1 MRKPTVF
8 HYARLADA
16 RRHAN
21 RSWQDLDAVISAAE
35 GLQCRGRDPDVFF
48 PDDGTRFAGR
58 QAMRTERARVAQ
70 LCRGCPVRTECLASA
85 LLRGETYGSWG
96 GVCQPDYQLLQQLW
110 VERVQ
115 PATPPLAGS
124 AAVKETR

>member
-1 MRKPTVF
+1 MRHPTVL
-8 HYARLADA
+8 HYARLAEA
-16 RRHAN
+16 RQLSDRT
-21 RSWQDLDAVISAAE
+21 WQELDAVISTSD
-35 GLQCRGRDPDVFF
+35 GVRCRTRDPDAFF
-48 PDDGTRFAGR
+48 PGEGSRFAGK
-58 QAMRTERARVAQ
+58 QAMRAERARVAE

-110 VERVQ
+110 TDRVQ
-115 PATPPLAGS
+115 PAAPPPAGS

>member
-8 HYARLADA
+8 HYARLAHA
-16 RRHAN
+16 RRYAD
-21 RSWQDLDAVISAAE
+21 RTWQELDEVISTTD
-35 GLQCRGRDPDVFF
+35 GLRCRTIDPDVFF
-48 PDDGTRFAGR
+48 PEEGSRFAGR
-58 QAMRTERARVAQ
+58 KAMRDERARVAQ
-70 LCRGCPVRTECLASA
+70 LCRGCPVRAECLASA